1 MEKSCGSYMKGENQA
16 EQFDRMCKE
25 NRDIVQ
31 KMAYDGQILDHDV
44 INVCLENGIEF
55 NPEFLEEIG
64 FKL

>member
-1 MEKSCGSYMKGENQA
+1 MKGENQA

-31 KMAYDGQILDHDV
+31 EMANDGEILDPEV
-44 INVCLENGIEF
+44 INVCLENHIEF

-64 FKL
+64 FKLPKL